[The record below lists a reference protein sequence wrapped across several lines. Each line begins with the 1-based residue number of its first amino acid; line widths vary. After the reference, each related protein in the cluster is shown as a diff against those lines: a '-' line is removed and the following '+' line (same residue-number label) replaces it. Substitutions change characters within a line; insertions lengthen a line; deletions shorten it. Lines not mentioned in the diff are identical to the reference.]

1 MMSELKVRSR
11 AVAVCCSI
19 SVFVQV
25 TTEPTGT
32 VIAAGPK
39 AKFAILTAFVA
50 TGAGSGASVAVGAGA
65 TVGVGGGA
73 AAAHPTRSKAAP
85 IVAIGRPN
93 AHPHPRNR
101 CIVRYRL
108 PSGIGQP
115 LLAARWYYTRA
126 AKSDAWGAKTRLSAW
141 LFGYLDFGR

>member
-50 TGAGSGASVAVGAGA
+50 TGAGSGVSVAVGAGA

-93 AHPHPRNR
+93 THPGTLNT
-101 CIVRYRL
+101 CIVRCRL
-108 PSGIGQP
+108 PSRTDQP
-115 LLAARWYYTRA
+115 LLAARWYYTR
-126 AKSDAWGAKTRLSAW
+126 KSKTDALGAKTPLSA
-141 LFGYLDFGR
+141 